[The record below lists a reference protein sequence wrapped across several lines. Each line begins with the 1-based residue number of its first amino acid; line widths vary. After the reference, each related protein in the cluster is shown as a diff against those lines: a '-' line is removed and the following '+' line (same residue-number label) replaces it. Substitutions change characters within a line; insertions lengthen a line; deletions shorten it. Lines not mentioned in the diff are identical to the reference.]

1 MSRGL
6 GDVYKRQVGE
16 SHKSSLEQL
25 KLSLENLGNCPEPWR
40 LSEFT
45 KAGGINSKYPLF
57 VWISSMKLMND
68 NLFLFSERSEL
79 IEISLQKKKIKNIFN
94 SKYDFK
100 NEIIVIKNHLY
111 FVDKKK
117 LIKLS

>member
-1 MSRGL
+1 MSSKL
-6 GDVYKRQVGE
+6 ILLLTKENYLTFLSKETGE
-16 SHKSSLEQL
+16 VVWSS
-25 KLSLENLGNCPEPWR
+25 KLSNMWKRYSNK
-40 LSEFT
+40 EF
-45 KAGGINSKYPLF
+45 KNKK
-57 VWISSMKLMND
+57 ISSMKLMND